1 MKECEIVENEIMD
14 ILNISFLFMYENVY
28 KDIKVTGKNYLI
40 KYVSAFFRKWY
51 YSTLVDDTAIT
62 PAYIAEYGIEEDNV
76 YPVIKSNTINR
87 IGGLCINNIKY
98 SIENHPIC
106 SDFKAVVNAF
116 RSGIVLND
124 ELQMDFSDIK
134 NIENITTYDVEYITY
149 LIMLGIDLGY
159 IEKMPSVGVSM
170 YCAANKADSIDNEK
184 NRDLLSDMVDAAIT
198 LSSSYLSDDFMG
210 VRYSITDDIIREWLV
225 SPKPVDKLFEKAYG
239 EIALE
244 ISESISVEEMGDIER
259 AITAK
264 TYARGIV
271 MDKWFLT
278 PFSYYFRFID
288 TTYMYEYSFYDE
300 MNFLLNALKSNE
312 DYYEDAIINSAIYS
326 PCTKYKLS
334 KLGSEFFGTEYDSTA
349 PYIFTKMSVED
360 IVKTAVN
367 PSVQDRYK
375 ILHAY
380 EPEYNVYDLI
390 ISDAVNEEVWF
401 GIEVRENTTLDILHN
416 YIVSIFKEPF
426 IMCSSYR
433 FYKEPESPF
442 TEYTPEFMG
451 LRGHHTENTLI
462 STVFGEGEE
471 DCCYEIVGLS
481 DYDESKSRKLNI
493 RLKSI
498 SKNKPGEIYP
508 RMSSIN
514 IKTKYL

>member
-1 MKECEIVENEIMD
+1 MKECKIVENEIIA
-14 ILNISFLFMYENVY
+14 ILNEYFLFMYENVY
-28 KDIKVTGKNYLI
+28 KCIKVTGKNCLV

-51 YSTLVDDTAIT
+51 YSTLVDDTVIT
-62 PAYIAEYGIEEDNV
+62 PAYIAEYGTDEDNV
-76 YPVIKSNTINR
+76 YPVIKSGSVSR
-87 IGGLCINNIKY
+87 IGSLSINNIKY
-98 SIENHPIC
+98 SIEKHPIC

-134 NIENITTYDVEYITY
+134 NIGDITTYDVEYITY

-159 IEKMPSVGVSM
+159 IEKMPSVGVAM
-170 YCAANKADSIDNEK
+170 YCTAKKADDIDNEN

-198 LSSSYLSDDFMG
+198 ISASYLSDDFMG
-210 VRYSITDDIIREWLV
+210 ERYNITDDMIKEWLV

-244 ISESISVEEMGDIER
+244 ISESISVEDMGNMER

-300 MNFLLNALKSNE
+300 MTFLLNSLKSNE

-334 KLGSEFFGTEYDSTA
+334 KLGSEFFEVEYDSTV
-349 PYIFTKMSVED
+349 PYIFTKMSIND
-360 IVKTAVN
+360 IVNAAIN
-367 PSVQDRYK
+367 PSIGDRYK
-375 ILHAY
+375 ILNFY

-390 ISDAVNEEVWF
+390 ISDAENEKLQF

-416 YIVSIFKEPF
+416 YIVGIFKDTF

-451 LRGHHTENTLI
+451 LRGRHTENTEI

-471 DCCYEIVGLS
+471 ECCYEIVLLS
-481 DYDESKSRKLNI
+481 DYDKTQIRKLNI

-508 RMSSIN
+508 RMSGSN
-514 IKTKYL
+514 